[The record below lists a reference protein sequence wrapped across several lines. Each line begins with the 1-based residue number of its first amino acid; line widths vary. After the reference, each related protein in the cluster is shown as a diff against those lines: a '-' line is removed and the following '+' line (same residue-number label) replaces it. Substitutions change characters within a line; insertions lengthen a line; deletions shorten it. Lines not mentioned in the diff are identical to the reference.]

1 MKFMI
6 MNISIS
12 TNMIFMFLNHPMSM
26 GISILTQM
34 TVMSLMMNMFFNI
47 NWFSYI
53 LFLLFVGGMLI
64 LFMYMCSITSNN
76 ILSMSPKLI
85 TYFMFTSLMTFSW
98 MLLLMK
104 FNFSWTFSNK
114 MNSIFMKKYLLD
126 SHIPSMLMKLFNDY
140 SYVITL
146 MMMMYLL
153 ILMILVNS
161 ITNFKQGALRK
172 I

>member
-1 MKFMI
+1 MKLMI
-6 MNISIS
+6 MNLSIS

-26 GISILTQM
+26 GISVLIQM
-34 TVMSLMMNMFFNI
+34 TIMSLMMNMFFNI

-53 LFLLFVGGMLI
+53 LFLLFIGGMLI

-76 ILSMSPKLI
+76 ILLMSPKLV
-85 TYFMFTSLMTFSW
+85 TYFMFTSLMTFMW
-98 MLLLMK
+98 MFFIMK
-104 FNFSWTFSNK
+104 MNFSWTHSNK
-114 MNSIFMKKYLLD
+114 MNSIFMKKYIMD

-140 SYVITL
+140 SYIITL

-161 ITNFKQGALRK
+161 ITNYKQGALRK